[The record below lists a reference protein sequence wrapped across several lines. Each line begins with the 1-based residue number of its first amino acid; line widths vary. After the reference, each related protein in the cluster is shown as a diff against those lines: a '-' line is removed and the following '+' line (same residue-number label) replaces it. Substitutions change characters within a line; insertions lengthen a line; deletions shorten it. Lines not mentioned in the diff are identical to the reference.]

1 MTERIEKLLEI
12 VRKKP
17 HHAFRDQEKGHLKA
31 SSDFQSNHQF
41 FMKNIAKEKPYL
53 LEEDRF
59 GFHRS
64 ASFTYGGGS
73 GNIVARYSLV
83 LENGLEELARR
94 VDAALE
100 TAGTEDQKVFAFAL
114 KEEIA
119 AILAHA
125 ENYRKLAEE
134 KGCKELAAALS
145 NVPAKGA
152 RNFYEACVVMA
163 MLLYLLRVGG
173 TEHTPLGRFD
183 QYMYPFFKKDLERG
197 VAKEELFETLE
208 EFFLTLNLD
217 TDLYTG
223 FQQGDNGQS
232 MVLGGCDAEGKDAYN
247 ELSEMC
253 LKASLELNVIDPK
266 INLRVSKETPFERYL
281 LGTELTK
288 KGLGFPQYCNDDV
301 AIKGLVQLGYDLEDA
316 RDYAV
321 AACWEY
327 IPSGCAADIP
337 NLNKMDFPGAVQAV
351 VCASLMKCERFEDLM
366 LAVQA
371 EIEARCDE
379 MIREAATNE
388 QANNQALPL
397 LSMMIDGCI
406 EKLSDCSK
414 GAKYLNY
421 GAHGAGIS
429 NAADA
434 LAAIKKKVFEEKS
447 ISKEELLAALDADF
461 EGYSELRA
469 ALRSCP
475 KMGNNEDFVDDIAIA
490 ITDYYAEYLNNKPNG
505 IGGIWRAGTGSAM
518 EYLFLG
524 SVCPATADGRKAGT
538 CYGSAYSPALDVP
551 LNGLLSVIQS
561 FTKYDLSKIINGGP
575 LTLELHDSVLRNDVG
590 IEKVAKLVELYIKR
604 GGHQLQLNS
613 INRDVLLDAQA
624 HPENHAELIV
634 RVWGW
639 SGYFNELDKDYQ
651 DHVIRRVE
659 FSI

>member
-1 MTERIEKLLEI
+1 MTERIEKLLEV
-12 VRKKP
+12 VRTKS
-17 HHAFRDQEKGHLKA
+17 HRALREQNGRHIQSGGDFRV
-31 SSDFQSNHQF
+31 NHRF
-41 FMKNIAKEKPYL
+41 LMENLAREIPL
-53 LEEDRF
+53 LHENDRF

-64 ASFTYGGGS
+64 NSLTYGLTS

-83 LENGLEELARR
+83 IDNGFEELNRR
-94 VDAALE
+94 IDAAL
-100 TAGTEDQKVFAFAL
+100 AKAKTEEQKEFGAAM

-125 ENYRKLAEE
+125 EAYRKAAEE
-134 KGCKELAAALS
+134 KGCKELAEALAH
-145 NVPAKGA
+145 VPAKGA
-152 RNFYEACVVMA
+152 SSFYEACVVMA
-163 MLLYLLRVGG
+163 MLLYLLRIGG
-173 TEHTPLGRFD
+173 IEHSPLGRFD
-183 QYMYPFFKKDLERG
+183 QYMYPYFKKDLERG
-197 VAKEELFETLE
+197 ISKETLFETLE
-208 EFFLTLNLD
+208 EFFLVLNLD
-217 TDLYTG
+217 TDLYHG
-223 FQQGDNGQS
+223 IQQGDNGQS
-232 MVLGGCDAEGKDAYN
+232 MVLGGCDLEGNDAYN

-266 INLRVSKETPFERYL
+266 INLRVSKDTPMERYL
-281 LGTELTK
+281 LGTQLTK
-288 KGLGFPQYCNDDV
+288 RGLGFPQYCNDDV
-301 AIKGLVQLGYDLEDA
+301 AIKGLTRLGYDLKDA

-321 AACWEY
+321 AACWEF

-337 NLNKMDFPGAVQAV
+337 NLNYMDFPGAMQAAV
-351 VCASLMKCERFEDLM
+351 STSLLESETFEQLM
-366 LAVQA
+366 GAVKN
-371 EIEARCDE
+371 EIETRCDE
-379 MIREAATNE
+379 MIAEAATNE
-388 QANNQALPL
+388 QANRQACPL
-397 LSMMIDGCI
+397 LSLMIDGCI
-406 EKLSDCSK
+406 ETLSDCFK
-414 GAKYLNY
+414 GAKYRNY

-429 NAADA
+429 TAADS
-434 LAAIKKKVFEEKS
+434 LAAIKIKVYDEKS
-447 ISKEELLAALDADF
+447 ITKEELLAALKADF

-469 ALRSCP
+469 ALRACP
-475 KMGNNEDFVDDIAIA
+475 KMGNNEDVVDDIATE

-518 EYLFLG
+518 YYLWLG
-524 SVCPATADGRKAGT
+524 SECPATADGRKAGT
-538 CYGSAYSPALDVP
+538 SYGSAYSPALDVP

-613 INRDVLLDAQA
+613 INRDTLLDAQA